1 MKQNWRKRTE
11 IEMKT
16 TRKSLPNIN
25 LQPDE
30 TQKIRIMH
38 RVLRSSYIEMKSVKI
53 GTWKWETKPNEI
65 ETWIKTEEKH
75 RNFKWKL
82 QENHST
88 QVGLDSQNHNQAKLE
103 PTKTDKPS
111 KMKWKSW
118 WRPKKITEFR
128 DENSKKT
135 TTHKW
140 VWTRPPK
147 TKPNWNQKTNQ
158 AQWNG
163 KHSSKPKKI
172 IELRSDNSPQPWR
185 GNGLT
190 ESKCSLL
197 IMLASITNMVTVR
210 NPARICLGSTPI
222 LQISCVVLC
231 KITEAKRELM
241 NGQRREERL
250 GIGDWDGDL
259 SQLCELIFGAVP
271 PPTLH
276 LENDWLPK
284 ISYSFFALFFN
295 VINEDKSHVP
305 FPFFFILFLYN
316 PMCFTLILLNHFIKF
331 IFMKSS
337 LKIWG
342 NKCFLI
348 WCITPLYIYI
358 YIFKSQIKEIW

>member
-147 TKPNWNQKTNQ
+147 TKPNWNQKRTDKPSTMKRKTLIKTQEN
-158 AQWNG
+158 
-163 KHSSKPKKI
+163 HRTSKWQ
-172 IELRSDNSPQPWR
+172 QPTT
-185 GNGLT
+185 L
-190 ESKCSLL
+190 
-197 IMLASITNMVTVR
+197 
-210 NPARICLGSTPI
+210 
-222 LQISCVVLC
+222 
-231 KITEAKRELM
+231 KREWTHRIKMLPLDHV
-241 NGQRREERL
+241 GQHYKHGDSQKPSQNLPWIHTHSANFLRGSLQNYRGKEGADEWAEKRRETGNWRL
-250 GIGDWDGDL
+250 RWRF
-259 SQLCELIFGAVP
+259 E
-271 PPTLH
+271 PTVWTDIRSCSTTDTSPRKRL
-276 LENDWLPK
+276 
-284 ISYSFFALFFN
+284 AA
-295 VINEDKSHVP
+295 
-305 FPFFFILFLYN
+305 
-316 PMCFTLILLNHFIKF
+316 
-331 IFMKSS
+331 
-337 LKIWG
+337 
-342 NKCFLI
+342 
-348 WCITPLYIYI
+348 
-358 YIFKSQIKEIW
+358 